1 MALAG
6 MLSSVF
12 GVLLEPMQRELGWS
26 RAEISTGPFVVSL
39 MGLFL
44 AAPAGHLIDRLGSR
58 FTGLIVVF
66 TTFVAIMAMS
76 QVGEHLWHWWA
87 AWSIFGIAGA
97 FTSTVWMA
105 PVSAKFNKGRGMAI
119 AVTISGASISAAFSP
134 PIAEYFVQHY
144 SWRTA
149 FVALGILWCGLLLP
163 LILVC
168 VPGRPAAVKPED
180 ADVGK
185 AKPATELLGYSPRQ
199 GFRSRNFWLIFLTA
213 LIGGL
218 TGLALMLNLVPVL
231 TSTGISRGDAVMIA
245 GVMGGASLVGR
256 LAGGWLMDNFEVR
269 RLAAGAALASLLFPL
284 TLVIAPGVV
293 WAAMAALIAQ
303 GVLGGLKMSALVYL
317 TATHMGQRSF
327 GLFYGTIS
335 TTTTVAM
342 GVGPLIANYIY
353 DLTDSYLPTIWVA
366 IPGFLIAAACFAAL
380 GPAPD
385 FNRPL
390 RERQSPE
397 E

>member
-1 MALAG
+1 

-12 GVLLEPMQRELGWS
+12 GVLLEPMQRDLGWS
-26 RAEISTGPFVVSL
+26 RAEISTGPVVVSL
-39 MGLFL
+39 MGLFF

-58 FTGLIVVF
+58 ITGLIVVA
-66 TTFVAIMAMS
+66 TTFLSILAMS
-76 QVGEHLWHWWA
+76 QVGGQLWQWWA
-87 AWSIFGIAGA
+87 AWSIFGIAGS

-105 PVSAKFNKGRGMAI
+105 PVSTVFTKGKGMAI
-119 AVTISGASISAAFSP
+119 ALTLSGASVSAALSP

-149 FVALGILWCGLLLP
+149 FLALGILWCGLVLP
-163 LILVC
+163 LILIC
-168 VPGRPAAVKPED
+168 VPRKPKENE
-180 ADVGK
+180 GGP
-185 AKPATELLGYSPRQ
+185 AKPQTSAEKETAARKLGGYTPRE
-199 GFRSRNFWLIFLTA
+199 GFRSRNFWLIFFAA
-213 LIGGL
+213 LISML
-218 TGLALMLNLVPVL
+218 TGLALLLNLVPVL
-231 TSTGISRGDAVMIA
+231 TFTGISRSDAVMIA
-245 GVMGGASLVGR
+245 GVMGVASLIGR
-256 LAGGWLMDNFEVR
+256 LIGGWLMDNFEVR
-269 RLAAGAALASLLFPL
+269 RLAMIASVASMLFPL
-284 TLVIAPGVV
+284 TLVIAPGIV
-293 WAAMAALIAQ
+293 WAAMAALIVH
-303 GVLGGLKMSALVYL
+303 GVLGGLKMSAIVYL
-317 TATHMGQRSF
+317 TSTHMGARSF

-353 DLTDSYLPTIWVA
+353 DLTASYTPTIWAA
-366 IPGFLIAAACFAAL
+366 IPGFLVAAVCFAAL